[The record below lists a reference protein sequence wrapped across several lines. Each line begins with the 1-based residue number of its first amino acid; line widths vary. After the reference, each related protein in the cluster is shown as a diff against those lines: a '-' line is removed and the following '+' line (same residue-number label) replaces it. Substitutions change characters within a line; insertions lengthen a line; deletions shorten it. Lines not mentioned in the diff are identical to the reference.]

1 MLGTV
6 VNTLAI
12 LAGGTVGLLINRGL
26 NKSYQETIMQGMAL
40 VILVIGISNA
50 LETQNM
56 ILVIASVVIGSF
68 LGSLLKIEAKLESL
82 GQFLQSK
89 VGGST
94 SNIAVAFVSTSL
106 IFCVGAMAIVGALES
121 GIHNQHDTL
130 FAKSMLDG
138 ISSIIF
144 ASTLGVGVL
153 FSALAVFIYQG
164 SLTLLA
170 GLLAHWFVPAL
181 ITEMSAIG
189 GILIIAIAINI
200 LEIKKIKVGNMLPAI
215 FVPVLYFAV
224 IALF

>member
-12 LAGGTVGLLINRGL
+12 LAGGTVGLMINRGL

-40 VILVIGISNA
+40 VIVVIGISNA

-68 LGSLLKIEAKLESL
+68 LGSALKIEAKLESL
-82 GQFLQSK
+82 GQFLQLK

>member
-12 LAGGTVGLLINRGL
+12 LAGGTVGLMINRGL